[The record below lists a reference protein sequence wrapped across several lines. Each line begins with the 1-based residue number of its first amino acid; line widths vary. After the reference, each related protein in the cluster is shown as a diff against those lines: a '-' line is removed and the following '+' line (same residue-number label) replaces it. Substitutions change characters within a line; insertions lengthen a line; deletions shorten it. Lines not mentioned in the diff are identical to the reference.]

1 MDVVDVAH
9 PIRAVSPTLDGVILE
24 VLARTTSPLTAPE
37 VHRLADVGSPNG
49 VRLALNRLAHQ
60 GLVSAERRANTVFYV
75 GNRDHLAWP
84 AVEALAGLRRT
95 LINRLGEEVSAW
107 EVEPVHVSLF
117 GSAARGD
124 GDADSDIDLLVIRPD
139 RVDEEALPW
148 AVQVD
153 RLRELVPAW
162 TGNHCHV
169 FELNQARLAEHIR
182 ARDPI
187 VDEWRRDAV
196 GIAGDELRQVLR
208 RLSHIGGRR

>member
-1 MDVVDVAH
+1 MEVMDVAH
-9 PIRAVSPTLDGVILE
+9 PIRAVTPTLDGAVLE

-37 VHRLADVGSPNG
+37 VHRLAGVGSPNG

-60 GLVSAERRANTVFYV
+60 GLVSAERRANIVFYV
-75 GNRDHLAWP
+75 ANRDHLAWP

-95 LINRLGEEVSAW
+95 LINRLGEEMSAW
-107 EVEPVHVSLF
+107 EVGPVHASLF

-139 RVDEEALPW
+139 RIDEEAPPW
-148 AVQVD
+148 AEQID
-153 RLRELVPAW
+153 RLRELIPAW

-169 FELNQARLAEHIR
+169 FELNQSRLTEHIR

-196 GIAGDELRQVLR
+196 RIAGDELRHVLR
-208 RLSHIGGRR
+208 RLSHTGGRN